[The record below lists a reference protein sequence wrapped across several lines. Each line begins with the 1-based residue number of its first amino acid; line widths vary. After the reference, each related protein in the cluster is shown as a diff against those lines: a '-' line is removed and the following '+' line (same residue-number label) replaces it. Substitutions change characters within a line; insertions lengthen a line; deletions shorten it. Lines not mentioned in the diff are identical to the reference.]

1 MNDLKANWLYVLAG
15 LAGGFILIP
24 SLLEGASALG
34 AIGYDPSKWR
44 RRIGVPR
51 GLLSGG
57 STGWNP
63 NFGYWRPKGYYSI
76 GGLRGGAMSIPPNM
90 FPFGTRYLQ
99 VKRYF

>member
-1 MNDLKANWLYVLAG
+1 MDDLKANWFYILAG
-15 LAGGFILIP
+15 LATGYILIP
-24 SLLEGASALG
+24 KIFGESSLG

-44 RRIGVPR
+44 RRIGVPQ

-76 GGLRGGAMSIPPNM
+76 GGLRGGAMSIPPNL
-90 FPFGTRYLQ
+90 FPFGTKYLQ